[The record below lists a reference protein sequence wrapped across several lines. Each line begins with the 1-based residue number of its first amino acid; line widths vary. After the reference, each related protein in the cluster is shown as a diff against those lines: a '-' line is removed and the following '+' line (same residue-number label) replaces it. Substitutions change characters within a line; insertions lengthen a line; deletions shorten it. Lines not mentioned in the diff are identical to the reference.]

1 MPNPVP
7 EGSLRNEI
15 PATPTSLGEALW
27 HLVSH
32 PYELLVRRWNWKS
45 ALLSALLRGG
55 IYFFVNLKVGL
66 AAASAAMLTE
76 WSYRVLTAGALA
88 SATQSLRQV
97 KPAWQGAVA
106 VAVLIPLVS
115 HSLEYLVHWLRG
127 TAALN
132 ASIAASIA
140 FTVVSYCFQFFIMRQ
155 DVLIVGPGSGSLM
168 SDLARLPGTVLGI
181 LAAPFR
187 MLTRALCVP
196 AFLLLPLQAASD
208 AAPPR
213 LPNVLFITID
223 TLRADHLSSYGY
235 HLKTSPN
242 IDRLAEQ
249 GVRYEHAYTVTSR
262 TGPSH
267 YSMFTSRYPQ
277 EHGAKLNGFAV
288 AENTKFLFLPQILRR
303 FGYKTGAFVSAW
315 PLTAHL
321 TQLDRWFDT
330 YDEELN
336 RTYQYINS
344 SRWAEDV
351 TPKAISWLEEHD
363 TKDPFFLWVH
373 YFDPHSPY
381 DFREGFE
388 ASEPSGNPDRW
399 APHGGRERVELI
411 RTYDSEVLYTDHYLQ
426 KLFDALDKRQLTDST
441 LVVLTSDHGECLGE
455 YGFRGH
461 GSQSFEN
468 ILHVPLILRWP
479 GTLPEGRVVR
489 QRVTLLDLAPTIIDL
504 TVRRSQPDQKIPA
517 TFAGRSL
524 AGHLLEERK
533 LLEQPVHF
541 AVYSGQKWIAPK
553 WISWLWLWRG
563 ELDFPLRMGR
573 IFQDRKVTWMENE
586 DELRVV
592 DLNTDPLELEPSIL
606 DDDSPIY
613 EKETARLARWYEATA
628 LTEGESQMTEADRNA
643 LRSLGYLQ

>member
-15 PATPTSLGEALW
+15 PTTPTSLGEALW
-27 HLVSH
+27 RLVSH

-76 WSYRVLTAGALA
+76 WSYRVLTARRACLGHAVA
-88 SATQSLRQV
+88 SAGQAGLAGRRGSRGANPAREPQS
-97 KPAWQGAVA
+97 
-106 VAVLIPLVS
+106 
-115 HSLEYLVHWLRG
+115 
-127 TAALN
+127 
-132 ASIAASIA
+132 
-140 FTVVSYCFQFFIMRQ
+140 
-155 DVLIVGPGSGSLM
+155 
-168 SDLARLPGTVLGI
+168 GI
-181 LAAPFR
+181 SRSLAAR
-187 MLTRALCVP
+187 HRGAQRQHSGLHLLHRGVV
-196 AFLLLPLQAASD
+196 LLPVLHHAPRRFDRRTGQRLFDERPRPTARHGSRHPRHPFPDADPRAVRSGFSSCCRCRAASD

-223 TLRADHLSSYGY
+223 TLRADHLSCYGY

-303 FGYKTGAFVSAW
+303 FGYKAGAFVSAW

-351 TPKAISWLEEHD
+351 TPKAISWLEAHD
-363 TKDPFFLWVH
+363 QRSILSLGALFRSALALRPARGIRGERAERQPRPLGAPRRPGARRTHPNLRFR
-373 YFDPHSPY
+373 SPIH
-381 DFREGFE
+381 RPSPPE
-388 ASEPSGNPDRW
+388 A
-399 APHGGRERVELI
+399 
-411 RTYDSEVLYTDHYLQ
+411 
-426 KLFDALDKRQLTDST
+426 F
-441 LVVLTSDHGECLGE
+441 
-455 YGFRGH
+455 
-461 GSQSFEN
+461 
-468 ILHVPLILRWP
+468 
-479 GTLPEGRVVR
+479 
-489 QRVTLLDLAPTIIDL
+489 
-504 TVRRSQPDQKIPA
+504 RRSRQAA
-517 TFAGRSL
+517 TDRLHAGRFHV
-524 AGHLLEERK
+524 GPR
-533 LLEQPVHF
+533 
-541 AVYSGQKWIAPK
+541 
-553 WISWLWLWRG
+553 
-563 ELDFPLRMGR
+563 
-573 IFQDRKVTWMENE
+573 
-586 DELRVV
+586 RVAWA
-592 DLNTDPLELEPSIL
+592 NTDFEG
-606 DDDSPIY
+606 
-613 EKETARLARWYEATA
+613 TAA
-628 LTEGESQMTEADRNA
+628 N
-643 LRSLGYLQ
+643 RSRTSSTCR